1 MCSVV
6 PEQVVDGRRERGEA
20 SRRAILAAASAV
32 IVDVGVGGLTH
43 RAVAERAGVPLARVS
58 YHFPT
63 VDDLLAAATANY
75 LDDFDRRLVDMATVT
90 ISQGRDVLDACTDFL
105 QELVGPGAA
114 EFLAVVEIR
123 LALHRRDKVVDD
135 RHVIGV
141 MRSFGLDEDVAGSVL
156 SSLFGFAVLVA
167 TTDATVTRDQIRT
180 HVRTV
185 LDGIDIPTAPRE
197 VSA

>member
-1 MCSVV
+1 MS
-6 PEQVVDGRRERGEA
+6 ERMVDGRRERGEA
-20 SRRAILAAASAV
+20 SRRAILAAASSV
-32 IVDVGVGGLTH
+32 IVDAGVGGLTY

-63 VDDLLAAATANY
+63 VDDLLVAATAHY
-75 LDDFDRRLVDMATVT
+75 MDDFDRRLADMGAVT
-90 ISQGRDVLDACTDFL
+90 IAQGRDLLEACTSFL
-105 QELVGPGAA
+105 EELVGPGAA

-123 LALHRRDKVVDD
+123 LALHRRGRVVDD

-141 MRSFGLDEDVAGSVL
+141 LCSFGLDEDAAGSVL

-180 HVRTV
+180 HVRAV

-197 VSA
+197 VAT

>member
-1 MCSVV
+1 MTARA
-6 PEQVVDGRRERGEA
+6 VDGRRERGEA

-32 IVDVGVGGLTH
+32 IVDVGVGGLSH

-63 VDDLLAAATANY
+63 VDDLMAAATANY
-75 LDDFDRRLVDMATVT
+75 MDDFDRRLADMAAVT
-90 ISQGRDVLDACTDFL
+90 IAQGRDLLDACTSFL
-105 QELVGPGAA
+105 EELVGPGAA

-123 LALHRRDKVVDD
+123 LALHRRSKVVDD

-141 MRSFGLDEDVAGSVL
+141 LCSFGLEEDVAGSVL

-167 TTDATVTRDQIRT
+167 TTDAPVTRDQIRT
-180 HVRTV
+180 HVRAV
-185 LDGIDIPTAPRE
+185 LGGIDIPTAATAVGP
-197 VSA
+197 